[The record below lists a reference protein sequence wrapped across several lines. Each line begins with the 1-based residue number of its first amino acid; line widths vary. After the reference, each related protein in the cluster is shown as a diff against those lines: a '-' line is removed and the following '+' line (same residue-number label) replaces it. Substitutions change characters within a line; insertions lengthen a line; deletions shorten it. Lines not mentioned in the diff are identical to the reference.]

1 MKRIRLIIQYEG
13 THYVGWQ
20 TQPNGPSVQARME
33 AELSKLCGAKTAL
46 HASGRTDSGVHAFAQ
61 VAHFDT
67 ESRIPAEK
75 WAYALNAGLP
85 ADIRVAYSGEAA
97 PDFHARF
104 DVKRKH
110 YRYRIQLGPHADPFL
125 RRTALHV
132 HGPLDLRRME
142 EAAALLVGTHD
153 FSAFKAAG
161 VELQSTVRTLFS
173 SAWKR
178 EGRLLSYTV
187 SADGFMYNM
196 VRILVGT
203 MLEIGMGR
211 READSISRALLSGN
225 RAEAGATAPAQGLT
239 LARVEYADFD
249 TDALLCIQEG
259 Q

>member
-13 THYVGWQ
+13 TNYVGWQ

-33 AELSKLCGAKTAL
+33 AELSKLCGESIAL
-46 HASGRTDSGVHAFAQ
+46 HASGRTDSGVHAYAQ

-97 PDFHARF
+97 ADFHARF

-110 YRYRIQLGPHADPFL
+110 YRYCMLLGPHADPFL

-132 HGPLDLRRME
+132 HGPLDMARM
-142 EAAALLVGTHD
+142 EAAASLVLGTHD
-153 FSAFKAAG
+153 FAAFKAAG

-173 SAWKR
+173 SKWEKD
-178 EGRLLSYTV
+178 GRLLAYTV

-211 READSISRALLSGN
+211 REVDSISRALLSGN
-225 RAEAGATAPAQGLT
+225 RTEAGATAPAHGLT
-239 LARVEYADFD
+239 LARVEYAGFD
-249 TDALLCIQEG
+249 TEALLRPQEG
-259 Q
+259 R